1 MCGKITQFISHTE
14 IYTIFFSFFNNKWGN
29 FAKALAQCQPTH
41 FAILIDYFN

>member
-29 FAKALAQCQPTH
+29 FANAWLNASQPT
-41 FAILIDYFN
+41 LQYS

>member
-29 FAKALAQCQPTH
+29 FANAWLNASRPT
-41 FAILIDYFN
+41 LQYS